1 MHKSNYQSRAH
12 AFMGALLLVL
22 MLAVSAY
29 ASPFTTPKKLADY
42 LYYMEYTDYVPDL
55 ATGDN
60 VKQGFACSSVRNG
73 NFYGRNLD
81 LDYSDTPEFVI
92 KVAAKESEKE
102 SEKRYASIGL
112 AAMFEFKSNEVDKLS
127 EAQLLELPNMTFDGI
142 NENGVAMN
150 SNVAPAVDLDF
161 ATLLSTNYGK
171 TRIHVLAVVRYVLD
185 HAKSAAHGVEL
196 LKNMDIY
203 GGYGTWG
210 IHWMLADEKETYIIE
225 CIDGE
230 LVARN
235 DTDNIMT
242 NFYINYA
249 PNTPYAKHIAKT
261 GQKVAGKVYEGF
273 PILTPHACGVERY
286 AILKE
291 HYAEGGK
298 SVEDMAHLMERVKY
312 TQTYEADTEPFWYT
326 EFNEDKNNLTIEN
339 APMDFK
345 AQIQSEVDTYKLH
358 DRDIHPDNFWQTWHT
373 AVYDLKNRTLRLNVQ
388 EDYSKHYDF
397 KLNKSAAESD
407 KTLADLVVYGKIFTS
422 EANQIAEAFAV
433 KDGKYV
439 YVGDKNGAE
448 AFVKAGKTEVVDYT
462 GKGLIMPG
470 CGNGHAHYMLECVV
484 MNDKI

>member
-1 MHKSNYQSRAH
+1 MMQHKSNYPPCVRV
-12 AFMGALLLVL
+12 FMGALLFIL
-22 MLAVSAY
+22 MLSSA
-29 ASPFTTPKKLADY
+29 AQAAPFTAPKKLADY
-42 LYYMEYTDYVPDL
+42 LYYMEYADYVPDL
-55 ATGDN
+55 ATGEQ
-60 VKQGFACSSVRNG
+60 VKTGFACSSVRNG

-81 LDYSDTPEFVI
+81 LDYADVPEFAI
-92 KVAAKESEKE
+92 KVAAKEG
-102 SEKRYASIGL
+102 RYASIGM
-112 AAMFEFKSNEVDKLS
+112 AADLTLKSNGADRIS
-127 EAQLLELPNMTFDGI
+127 EARLLALPNMTFDGI

-150 SNVAPAVDLDF
+150 SNVVPAIDLDF

-171 TRIHVLAVVRYVLD
+171 PRLHALAVVRYVLD

-242 NFYINYA
+242 NFYVNYA
-249 PNTPYAKHIAKT
+249 PNTRYAKHIAKT
-261 GQKVAGKVYEGF
+261 GQTVAGKTYKGF

-298 SVEDMAHLMERVKY
+298 SAAGMARLMERVKY
-312 TQTYEADTEPFWYT
+312 TQMYEAATEPFWYT
-326 EFNEDKNNLTIEN
+326 EYTEGNLTIAN

-345 AQIQSEVDTYKLH
+345 EVVQSSIDTYKLH
-358 DRDIHPDNFWQTWHT
+358 DRNIQPDNFWQTWHT
-373 AVYDLKNRTLRLNVQ
+373 AVYDLANRTLRLNIQ

-397 KLNKSAAESD
+397 KLD
-407 KTLADLVVYGKIFTS
+407 
-422 EANQIAEAFAV
+422 
-433 KDGKYV
+433 
-439 YVGDKNGAE
+439 
-448 AFVKAGKTEVVDYT
+448 
-462 GKGLIMPG
+462 
-470 CGNGHAHYMLECVV
+470 
-484 MNDKI
+484 